1 LLLADDHVVFLEGL
15 KKILEPEF
23 ELVGEVRDGRSLVEA
38 AKKHRPDVVVADI
51 SMPHLN
57 GIEAARALREAG
69 LHLKIVLLTMHDEV
83 VYATEAFRA
92 GVSGYVLKNAPSS
105 DILTAIR
112 EALQGNMYV
121 APSIAKEVFEL
132 LSATS
137 RRGAEE
143 PPKLTVRQ
151 LEVLQLIVK
160 GLSAKEIAHHL
171 EISQRTAEHHKYNMM
186 DHLGIKTT
194 AELIQYAIRNDL
206 VSWRSRRSPAT

>member
-1 LLLADDHVVFLEGL
+1 MTRPRLLLADDHVVFLEGL

-69 LHLKIVLLTMHDEV
+69 LHSKIVLLTMHDEV

-92 GVSGYVLKNAPSS
+92 GVSGYVLKNSPSS

-132 LSATS
+132 LSATP
-137 RRGAEE
+137 RQGAEE
-143 PPKLTVRQ
+143 APKLTVRQ

-160 GLSAKEIAHHL
+160 GLSAKKIAHHL
-171 EISQRTAEHHKYNMM
+171 DISQRTAEHHKYKMM

-194 AELIQYAIRNDL
+194 AELIQYAVKNDL
-206 VSWRSRRSPAT
+206 VS